1 MEGGGEHAPRCL
13 AAVGRVFEHV
23 VDGEQPAR
31 DEDAA
36 GELEIE
42 VATAGVVTAVDEDE
56 PCRRAHEVDEAT
68 PIAHPEGDVT
78 LEVSERQ
85 GVAQRPERVG
95 GAEVAVEETRIG
107 PRERW
112 AHLDGA
118 AVVVDGEEPEAPFAG
133 DRAELHGRATAVG
146 AELDEPTARSRSD
159 PRRIDERT
167 ELVGGEEA
175 REQVGESSRP
185 VSPRLI
191 GVQLR
196 WFVVALVTLAAGGA
210 LGGVGWIAGA
220 VAAAVVVAAG
230 RRCRGASC
238 ASSHSGLRRVRW

>member
-13 AAVGRVFEHV
+13 APVGRVLEDV

-31 DEDAA
+31 YEEAA

-42 VATAGVVTAVDEDE
+42 MAAPRVVTAVDEDE
-56 PCRRAHEVDEAT
+56 SCHRAHEVDEAT

-95 GAEVAVEETRIG
+95 ATEVAVEETRVG
-107 PRERW
+107 PGERW

-118 AVVVDGEEPEAPFAG
+118 PVVVDGEEAEASFAC
-133 DRAELHGRATAVG
+133 DRAEPHGRATAVG
-146 AELDEPTARSRSD
+146 TELDEPSARSRGDS
-159 PRRIDERT
+159 RSLDERT

-175 REQVGESSRP
+175 RE
-185 VSPRLI
+185 
-191 GVQLR
+191 
-196 WFVVALVTLAAGGA
+196 
-210 LGGVGWIAGA
+210 
-220 VAAAVVVAAG
+220 
-230 RRCRGASC
+230 
-238 ASSHSGLRRVRW
+238 